1 MLFLEYIIHSY
12 LFFINCLH
20 IQQFMKESVNSNG
33 HKFHQYQQNGQLP
46 LISTKLTE
54 NKMTTTYDVGTGTK
68 MWQG

>member
-1 MLFLEYIIHSY
+1 
-12 LFFINCLH
+12 
-20 IQQFMKESVNSNG
+20 MKESVNSNG

-54 NKMTTTYDVGTGTK
+54 NKMTTTHDVGTGTK